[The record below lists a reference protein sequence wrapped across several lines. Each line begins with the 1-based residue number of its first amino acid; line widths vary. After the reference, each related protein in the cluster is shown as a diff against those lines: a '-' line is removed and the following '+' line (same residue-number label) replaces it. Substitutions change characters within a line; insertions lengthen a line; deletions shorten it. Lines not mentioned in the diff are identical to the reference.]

1 MLATKLIR
9 TIAIILT
16 LIAELAATSPGRIGT
31 GDRSPDRNVSNT
43 TETRLA
49 GERRRPSRP
58 REGLMAPQDFCE
70 ALQKND
76 RAALKAALDPELA
89 KLDAKGDA
97 ERNFQTLKAWM
108 EKQACVASVD
118 IERGVL
124 RTDPPIK
131 QFTITVRTATPGST
145 EKREIGVRI
154 APKRYEFDLKK

>member
-1 MLATKLIR
+1 
-9 TIAIILT
+9 
-16 LIAELAATSPGRIGT
+16 
-31 GDRSPDRNVSNT
+31 
-43 TETRLA
+43 
-49 GERRRPSRP
+49 
-58 REGLMAPQDFCE
+58 MAPQDFCE